1 MHVVVALHC
10 FPQLLTL
17 PANRFI
23 LRNFMDLSLF
33 PYFLFA
39 VPEVSYRWRTEYEV
53 DSDGD
58 PAVVVFSSSYR
69 F

>member
-1 MHVVVALHC
+1 
-10 FPQLLTL
+10 
-17 PANRFI
+17 
-23 LRNFMDLSLF
+23 MDLSLF

-58 PAVVVFSSSYR
+58 TAVLVVFSSSYR